1 MELAAFSINC
11 KEIPYTPTI
20 DELYSTLTPPLVS
33 CDTFA
38 GSKSEVGANT
48 TKNSQCKHKLP
59 VLATRTLG
67 TKTKVDRRIVHQ
79 GQ

>member
-48 TKNSQCKHKLP
+48 T
-59 VLATRTLG
+59 
-67 TKTKVDRRIVHQ
+67 
-79 GQ
+79 